1 LLPRP
6 FDAFGP
12 SECQVGPNPGRA
24 GKAMRSTALKI
35 LKKGADAT
43 AVGRKATK

>member
-1 LLPRP
+1 VLGRADP
-6 FDAFGP
+6 D
-12 SECQVGPNPGRA
+12 RA

-43 AVGRKATK
+43 VVGRKATK